1 MTDCAIVTAAM
12 RRHSANTARMIAT
25 TASNKF
31 KSEQKRRTGFG
42 GADCELS
49 RRVTVAKR
57 TELAALRTLAK
68 LCTQARGQQVDDA
81 DVIDLPALLTFD

>member
-1 MTDCAIVTAAM
+1 MTDREIVSAAL
-12 RRHSANTARMIAT
+12 RWHSANTARMNAT

-31 KSEQKRRTGFG
+31 KSEQKKRTGFG

-57 TELAALRTLAK
+57 TERAALCTLAK

-81 DVIDLPALLTFD
+81 DVIDLPVLLTCD